1 MARSLSGR
9 VLSKPV
15 RLNRTLVRPLPG
27 TLALWTALLLALLT
41 LLVLILSY
49 RVRPTVEIDL
59 GSYHDSA
66 YLRDFHEREV
76 REIDATA
83 ANAVFFWPADQ
94 NSISLPGKRNG
105 TWVAIVSAAEGQ
117 PAGVLGSVILSV
129 NDQPLTVMQRRSQSQ
144 LVAIIP
150 AELGSAEQLRLR
162 LEPAIV
168 GNPDPPP
175 GLVDQVELAP
185 ARTYRWSRGESQ
197 IVLPGLGRGAWQVDL
212 TVVTRHPNDQPV
224 EAQVYANDTLLAA
237 IPDSGTARRIRL
249 MVPADLMHN
258 GDLEL
263 TLRSQTFEDPRTIG
277 IYVSRVLVL
286 PVDIRGSVPLLPPWK
301 TLLYGV
307 TLVLSLYACLRLLLH
322 NSVGKSKRAMVVTT
336 RNWGSTL
343 LPLVL
348 LLPGGWALAVARYP
362 TSFMLPRLAVL
373 ALVSLLLILVL
384 RPLLVW
390 IFRAAGMPADA
401 GPPSATAEQPS
412 GLLQRWWL
420 SLRRPWPLFINALL
434 LTFFLSY
441 WLKVGGMLYPYF
453 VSIDVGWHMDKVRWI
468 LQGQLPLIYSTNSP
482 LNELTM
488 PTAEW
493 GEAKPVIPYSPYFH
507 MFATSFA
514 LLPWPMAFTANMFS
528 AVIDCSRV
536 FLIALMVRKVGLSER
551 GAVLAALLYAVLP
564 VTFLLHSWG
573 NIPTTFGLWW
583 TLAATTVVLVAWH
596 QLHRPIPFIGL
607 TLLLLGSLLFYT
619 VTGVFMGMFVLL
631 FIPIFWW
638 TTSRRTDAAELRAGL
653 RPFGLAAV
661 VALGLA
667 LLIYYGQYIW
677 PIINQT
683 LPYMASVFT
692 SGPES
697 VGVER
702 ASFGQYMFSYVP
714 HLDYRMWPGDYLY
727 YGLAIPLLLTIP
739 GFIALRNRPLLWSI
753 LAAWFTV
760 GLFFMLAGYR
770 ISMVDKQLF
779 YIVPAI
785 CICWAVFAER
795 YWMRGHWGKLLIITV
810 YLFTL
815 VSALDLWVIRIIR
828 SPMT

>member
-41 LLVLILSY
+41 LLVVILSY
-49 RVRPTVEIDL
+49 RVRPVVEIDL
-59 GSYHDSA
+59 GNPYDSA
-66 YLRDFHEREV
+66 YLRDFHAREV
-76 REIDATA
+76 DAAGTGE
-83 ANAVFFWPADQ
+83 VFSWPLEQ
-94 NSISLPGKRNG
+94 NSTTLPGERVG
-105 TWVAIVSAAEGQ
+105 TWVAIISAAEGQ
-117 PAGVLGSVILSV
+117 PTGVLGDVTLSV
-129 NDQPLTVMQRRSQSQ
+129 NDQRLTVMQRRGQGQ
-144 LVAIIP
+144 FLAIIP
-150 AELGSAEQLRLR
+150 ADLANSEQLRLR

-249 MVPADLMHN
+249 MVPPDLMDS

-263 TLRSQTFEDPRTIG
+263 TLRSQTFADPRPLG
-277 IYVSRVLVL
+277 MFVSHALVAPL
-286 PVDIRGSVPLLPPWK
+286 DPRRSAPLLPPWK
-301 TLLYGV
+301 TLLYGL

-322 NSVGKSKRAMVVTT
+322 SSVGKSKRAIVVTT
-336 RNWGSTL
+336 RDWGSTL

-362 TSFMLPRLAVL
+362 TSFMLPRLALL

-420 SLRRPWPLFINALL
+420 SLRRPWPWFINALL

-441 WLKVGGMLYPYF
+441 WLKIGGMLYPYF

-514 LLPWPMAFTANMFS
+514 LLPWSMAFTANMFS

-551 GAVLAALLYAVLP
+551 GALLAALLYAVLP

-583 TLAATTVVLVAWH
+583 TLAATTVALVAWN

-631 FIPIFWW
+631 FIPSFWW
-638 TTSRRTDAAELRAGL
+638 TTGRRADAAELRVGL

-661 VALGLA
+661 AALGLA

-702 ASFGQYMFSYVP
+702 PSFGQYMFSYVP
-714 HLDYRMWPGDYLY
+714 HLDYRIWPGDYLY
-727 YGLAIPLLLTIP
+727 YGLAIPLLFTIP

-760 GLFFMLAGYR
+760 GLFFMLVGYR

-795 YWMRGHWGKLLIITV
+795 YWQRGRWGKLLIIAV

>member
-1 MARSLSGR
+1 MARSLSER
-9 VLSKPV
+9 VVPKPV
-15 RLNRTLVRPLPG
+15 RINRALVRPLPG
-27 TLALWTALLLALLT
+27 TLALWTPLLLALLT
-41 LLVLILSY
+41 LLLLILSY
-49 RVRPTVEIDL
+49 RVRPVVEIDL
-59 GSYHDSA
+59 GSHYDSA

-76 REIDATA
+76 REIAATNA
-83 ANAVFFWPADQ
+83 HAVFSWPVDQ
-94 NSISLPGKRNG
+94 NSITLPGKRSG
-105 TWVAIVSAAEGQ
+105 TWVAIVSAAPGE
-117 PAGVLGSVILSV
+117 PVGVLDSVILSV
-129 NDQPLTVMQRRSQSQ
+129 NDHPLTVKQRRSQGQ

-150 AELGSAEQLRLR
+150 AELGIAEQLRLR

-168 GNPDPPP
+168 GDPDPPL

-185 ARTYRWSRGESQ
+185 ARTYRWSRAESR
-197 IVLPGLGRGAWQVDL
+197 ILLPGLGRGAWQVDL
-212 TVVTRHPNDQPV
+212 TLVTRHPNNQPV
-224 EAQVYANDTLLAA
+224 EARVYANNMLLAEV
-237 IPDSGTARRIRL
+237 PDNGTARRIRL
-249 MVPADLMHN
+249 MIPADVMSS

-277 IYVSRVLVL
+277 IYVSRVLVM
-286 PVDIRGSVPLLPPWK
+286 PIDIHGSMLLPPWK
-301 TLLYGV
+301 TLFYGLM
-307 TLVLSLYACLRLLLH
+307 LVLSLYACLKLLF
-322 NSVGKSKRAMVVTT
+322 NSSADTDNQAKVVTV
-336 RNWGSTL
+336 RDWGSTL
-343 LPLVL
+343 LSVVL
-348 LLPGGWALAVARYP
+348 LLGGSWALAVARYP

-390 IFRAAGMPADA
+390 IFRAVGMPADV
-401 GPPSATAEQPS
+401 GPLTTTIEQPS
-412 GLLQRWWL
+412 GLVRRWWR
-420 SLRRPWPLFINALL
+420 SLERPWPWFINALL
-434 LTFFLSY
+434 LIFFLSY

-468 LQGQLPLIYSTNSP
+468 LRGQLPLIYSTNSP

-488 PTAEW
+488 PAAEW
-493 GEAKPVIPYSPYFH
+493 GETKPVIPYSPYFH

-514 LLPWPMAFTANMFS
+514 LLPWSMAFTTNMFS

-536 FLIALMVRKVGLSER
+536 FLIALMVRKVGRSER

-583 TLAATTVVLVAWH
+583 TLAATTVALVAWN

-638 TTSRRTDAAELRAGL
+638 TTSRRADAAELRAGL
-653 RPFGLAAV
+653 RPFGLAALA
-661 VALGLA
+661 ALGLS

-677 PIINQT
+677 PIIDQT

-702 ASFGQYMFSYVP
+702 PSFGQYMFSYVP
-714 HLDYRMWPGDYLY
+714 HLDYRIWPGDYLY
-727 YGLAIPLLLTIP
+727 YGLAIPLLFTIP

-795 YWMRGHWGKLLIITV
+795 YWQRGRWGQLLIITV

>member
-15 RLNRTLVRPLPG
+15 RINRALVRPLPG
-27 TLALWTALLLALLT
+27 TLALWTPLLLALLT

-49 RVRPTVEIDL
+49 RVRPVVAIDL
-59 GSYHDSA
+59 GNPYDSA
-66 YLRDFHEREV
+66 YLRDFHAREV
-76 REIDATA
+76 DAAGTGE
-83 ANAVFFWPADQ
+83 VFAWPLQQ
-94 NSISLPGKRNG
+94 NSTTLPGERVG

-117 PAGVLGSVILSV
+117 PTGVLGDVTLSV
-129 NDQPLTVMQRRSQSQ
+129 NDQRLTIMQRRGQGQ
-144 LVAIIP
+144 FLAIIP
-150 AELGSAEQLRLR
+150 ADLANSEQLRLR

-197 IVLPGLGRGAWQVDL
+197 IMLPGLGRGAWQVDL

-249 MVPADLMHN
+249 MVPPDLMSS

-263 TLRSQTFEDPRTIG
+263 TLRSQTFADPRPLG
-277 IYVSRVLVL
+277 MFVSHVLVAPL
-286 PVDIRGSVPLLPPWK
+286 DPHGSAPLLPPWK

-322 NSVGKSKRAMVVTT
+322 SFVSKSRRAMVVTT
-336 RNWGSTL
+336 RDWGSTL

-362 TSFMLPRLAVL
+362 TSFMLPRLALL

-390 IFRAAGMPADA
+390 IFRVAGMPANA
-401 GPPSATAEQPS
+401 GPPFTTAEQRS
-412 GLLQRWWL
+412 GLWQRWWAAL
-420 SLRRPWPLFINALL
+420 QRPWPWFINALL

-453 VSIDVGWHMDKVRWI
+453 VSIDVGWHMDKVRWL
-468 LQGQLPLIYSTNSP
+468 LQGQLPLVYSTNSP

-493 GEAKPVIPYSPYFH
+493 GESKPVIPYSPYFH

-514 LLPWPMAFTANMFS
+514 LLPWSMAFTANMFS
-528 AVIDCSRV
+528 AVMDCSRV

-551 GAVLAALLYAVLP
+551 GTLLAALLYAVLP

-583 TLAATTVVLVAWH
+583 TLAATTFALVAWNR
-596 QLHRPIPFIGL
+596 LHWPIPFIGL
-607 TLLLLGSLLFYT
+607 TLLILGSLLFYT

-638 TTSRRTDAAELRAGL
+638 RTSRRTDAAELRAGL
-653 RPFGLAAV
+653 RPFGLAALA
-661 VALGLA
+661 ALGLA

-677 PIINQT
+677 PIIDQT

-702 ASFGQYMFSYVP
+702 PSFGQYMFSYVP
-714 HLDYRMWPGDYLY
+714 HLDYRIWPGDYLY
-727 YGLAIPLLLTIP
+727 YGLAIPLLFTIP

-795 YWMRGHWGKLLIITV
+795 YWQRGRWGQLLIITV